1 MLLKNKWGNDEIKE
15 ENGNYLKT
23 NYNENTALKTNKQTY
38 GGAAKAA
45 LEGKFR
51 AIQALPQVTRKI
63 SNKQLTY
70 NLKELW
76 KKEHGY
82 SRKNISSCFT
92 DYTKAFDYEKFLK
105 RWEYQITLSVS
116 WETHMQIKKR

>member
-45 LEGKFR
+45 LKGKFR
-51 AIQALPQVTRKI
+51 AIQA
-63 SNKQLTY
+63 
-70 NLKELW
+70 
-76 KKEHGY
+76 
-82 SRKNISSCFT
+82 
-92 DYTKAFDYEKFLK
+92 FLK
-105 RWEYQITLSVS
+105 
-116 WETHMQIKKR
+116 